1 MQPVSLDV
9 LVSASLP
16 WAKEVIKNKILPII
30 ESSVRNYLIDV
41 HAARFLNKNLE
52 RFLSNVKGNA
62 PL

>member
-30 ESSVRNYLIDV
+30 ESSVRNYLRKVRISGEI
-41 HAARFLNKNLE
+41 LL
-52 RFLSNVKGNA
+52 G
-62 PL
+62 